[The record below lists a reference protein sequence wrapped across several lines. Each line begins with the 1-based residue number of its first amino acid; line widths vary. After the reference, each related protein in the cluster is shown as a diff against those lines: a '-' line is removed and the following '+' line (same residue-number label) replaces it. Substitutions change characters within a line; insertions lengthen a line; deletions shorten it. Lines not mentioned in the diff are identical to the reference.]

1 MQARGQGDHDPER
14 RRALRGRVGHEER
27 QEDHRREV
35 QGRVEQAAVADRPD
49 VRPRKQRSAR
59 HPRPRRVGLARAA

>member
-27 QEDHRREV
+27 QEDHCPEV

-49 VRPRKQRSAR
+49 VRPRKDAALAAR
-59 HPRPRRVGLARAA
+59 AQEERVLARAA